1 LGTFNYVREITRN
14 IELLDPNKVNILD
27 LSVILPIKN
36 MLMKDFED
44 FFQKSIESIQ
54 NQEVLPKN
62 VIIVHG
68 KDKNLSDY
76 LKSYDFKN
84 LTTTIVE
91 FKDEPNFANQVN
103 LGISKSE
110 TKWNSILE
118 VDDEYSKIWFKNVK
132 TYIESYNEV
141 DAFLPI
147 VVEVDNKFTFQ
158 GFTNEAT
165 FAANFSQ
172 EMGYLTNETLLQY
185 QNFQTSGMVFKKSL
199 VEDFGGFKPSVK
211 LTFVYEF
218 LLRLTYN
225 SAKIMTIPKI
235 GYKHINLREDSIF
248 WEYKNG
254 SDKLS
259 DDEVKFW
266 VSSAKKEYFFTDD
279 RNIKYVVENV

>member
-1 LGTFNYVREITRN
+1 ME
-14 IELLDPNKVNILD
+14 NILD

-54 NQEVLPKN
+54 NQEFLPKN

-76 LKSYDFKN
+76 LKNYDFKN
-84 LTTTIVE
+84 LTSTIVE

-132 TYIESYNEV
+132 KYIESYNDV

-147 VVEVDNKFTFQ
+147 VVEVDNKLTFQ

-279 RNIKYVVENV
+279 RNIKYVVENA

>member
-1 LGTFNYVREITRN
+1 ME
-14 IELLDPNKVNILD
+14 NILD
-27 LSVILPIKN
+27 LSVILPIKS
-36 MLMKDFED
+36 MVMRDFED
-44 FFQKSIESIQ
+44 FFKKSIESVQ
-54 NQEVLPKN
+54 SQEFLPKN
-62 VIIVHG
+62 LIIVHG

-76 LKSYDFKN
+76 LKNYDFQN
-84 LTTTIVE
+84 LKVTTFE
-91 FKDEPNFANQVN
+91 FGGEPNFSNQVN
-103 LGISKSE
+103 FGITKAE
-110 TKWNSILE
+110 TKWVSILE

-132 TYIESYNEV
+132 KYLDSYSDV

-147 VVEVDNKFTFQ
+147 VVEVDNKLTFQ

-199 VEDFGGFKPSVK
+199 IEDFGGFKPSIK
-211 LTFVYEF
+211 LTFVYEL

-235 GYKHINLREDSIF
+235 GYKHTNLREGSIF

-254 SDKLS
+254 ETKLEEN
-259 DDEVKFW
+259 EVKFW
-266 VSSAKKEYFFTDD
+266 VSSAKKEYFFSED
-279 RNIKYVVENV
+279 RNIKFVPENA